1 MVKVYHLIER
11 DSRYA
16 LTPPLTPLSAR
27 HTETVGN
34 REQRNPLR

>member
-1 MVKVYHLIER
+1 VKIDLLIER
-11 DSRYA
+11 DSRYD
-16 LTPPLTPLSAR
+16 LTPPLTPLSAQ